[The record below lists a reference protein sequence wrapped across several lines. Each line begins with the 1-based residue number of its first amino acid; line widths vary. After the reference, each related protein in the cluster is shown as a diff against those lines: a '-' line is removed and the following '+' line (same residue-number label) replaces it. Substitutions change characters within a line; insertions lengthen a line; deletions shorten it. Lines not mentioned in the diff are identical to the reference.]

1 MASQAI
7 AVLCP
12 NSNDATVW
20 EEQCQLRVS
29 DQNFFG
35 RLNITGNISRY
46 NPKKVSNPERF
57 RSIVNSTLLEIAEV
71 AAFNS
76 SAHMYATKQ
85 VAFSDK
91 DNIYSLVQ
99 CTPDLS
105 PEDCNLCIQAAIVEV
120 LAGYQY
126 RGARLL
132 SCSCYLSY
140 EFYAFYAGQT
150 EASISSESSAG
161 KNNQV
166 KKLVILLA
174 VTGLAFV
181 LAAVILRFYVYFFST
196 RKRLKGVNGTVQEI
210 QMRDAVN
217 TKEISSFL
225 HHKFGG
231 VENPFFDLAT
241 IWTATDYFSDA
252 NKLGEE
258 YAMEGIYSIK
268 SDVFSFGIILLEILT
283 GRKGIGFHLSGNGP
297 SLQAYAW
304 KMWGQDKGIEL
315 MDHLLIDDDSCHP
328 DDFLRCVHV
337 GLLCVQEDAFERPT
351 MSSVVN
357 MLKSETVV
365 FGPPKCPAF
374 SVGRFTDH
382 YRPSSPDV
390 LYEDRGES
398 ALISALAIP
407 QGVGITEEGELVF
420 ADELPSLDLNT
431 IRAATDDFSDL
442 NKLGQGGFGI
452 VYAGVLC
459 DGTKIA
465 VKRLSRR
472 SSQGIE
478 EFKNEIILIA
488 KLQHR
493 NLVRLLD
500 QAGARLAFR
509 HLRQVYLE
517 IILK

>member
-1 MASQAI
+1 MALSPCFPKILHLFLLSCASVILNAPVHADPPYKYCPDANNGAAKAIFQNNENNLLLSLPSNASINNFYKASAGDYPSKAYGLFLCINYVSHQDCYNCIAMASQAI
-7 AVLCP
+7 AALCP
-12 NSNDATVW
+12 NSNDAT
-20 EEQCQLRVS
+20 
-29 DQNFFG
+29 NFFG

-57 RSIVNSTLLEIAEV
+57 RSIVNSTLLEITEV

-76 SAHMYATKQ
+76 LAHMYATKQ

-91 DNIYSLVQ
+91 DSIYSLVQ

-105 PEDCNLCIQAAIVEV
+105 PEDCNLCLQAAIVEV

-126 RGARLL
+126 CGARLL

-181 LAAVILRFYVYFFST
+181 LAAVLLRFYVCFFST
-196 RKRLKGVNGTVQEI
+196 RKRMKGVNGTVQEI

-231 VENPFFDLAT
+231 EENPFFDLAT

-252 NKLGEE
+252 NKLGE
-258 YAMEGIYSIK
+258 GG
-268 SDVFSFGIILLEILT
+268 FGPVC
-283 GRKGIGFHLSGNGP
+283 K
-297 SLQAYAW
+297 AW
-304 KMWGQDKGIEL
+304 QMWSQDKGLEL
-315 MDHLLIDDDSCHP
+315 MDHLLIDDDSCRP
-328 DDFLRCVHV
+328 DDFLRCVHM

-351 MSSVVN
+351 MSSVMN

-365 FGPPKCPAF
+365 LGPPKRPAF

-390 LYEDRGES
+390 LCENS
-398 ALISALAIP
+398 TVS
-407 QGVGITEEGELVF
+407 
-420 ADELPSLDLNT
+420 
-431 IRAATDDFSDL
+431 DFSA
-442 NKLGQGGFGI
+442 Q
-452 VYAGVLC
+452 
-459 DGTKIA
+459 
-465 VKRLSRR
+465 
-472 SSQGIE
+472 
-478 EFKNEIILIA
+478 
-488 KLQHR
+488 
-493 NLVRLLD
+493 
-500 QAGARLAFR
+500 
-509 HLRQVYLE
+509 
-517 IILK
+517 

>member
-7 AVLCP
+7 AALCP

-35 RLNITGNISRY
+35 RLNITGNISSY
-46 NPKKVSNPERF
+46 NPK
-57 RSIVNSTLLEIAEV
+57 NSFKSGE
-71 AAFNS
+71 
-76 SAHMYATKQ
+76 

-105 PEDCNLCIQAAIVEV
+105 PEDCNLCLQAAIVEV
-120 LAGYQY
+120 LAGYLY

-132 SCSCYLSY
+132 SCSCHLSY
-140 EFYAFYAGQT
+140 EFYAFYAGKT

-161 KNNQV
+161 KNNQI
-166 KKLVILLA
+166 KKSVILLA

-181 LAAVILRFYVYFFST
+181 LAAVLLRFYVCFFST
-196 RKRLKGVNGTVQEI
+196 RKRMKGVNGTVQEI

-231 VENPFFDLAT
+231 EENPFFDLAT

-252 NKLGEE
+252 NKLGE
-258 YAMEGIYSIK
+258 GG
-268 SDVFSFGIILLEILT
+268 FGPVY
-283 GRKGIGFHLSGNGP
+283 K
-297 SLQAYAW
+297 AW
-304 KMWGQDKGIEL
+304 QMWSQDKGLEL
-315 MDHLLIDDDSCHP
+315 MDHLLIDDDSCRP
-328 DDFLRCVHV
+328 DDFLRCVHM

-351 MSSVVN
+351 MSSVMN

-365 FGPPKCPAF
+365 FGPPKRPAF

-390 LYEDRGES
+390 LCENS
-398 ALISALAIP
+398 TVS
-407 QGVGITEEGELVF
+407 
-420 ADELPSLDLNT
+420 
-431 IRAATDDFSDL
+431 DFLLSD
-442 NKLGQGGFGI
+442 N
-452 VYAGVLC
+452 
-459 DGTKIA
+459 
-465 VKRLSRR
+465 
-472 SSQGIE
+472 
-478 EFKNEIILIA
+478 
-488 KLQHR
+488 
-493 NLVRLLD
+493 
-500 QAGARLAFR
+500 FR
-509 HLRQVYLE
+509 HHLHCITVVYCTHKVIENYYKCGFKSRSLIQQFVRMVMQE
-517 IILK
+517 AQCSHAS